1 MIRYTSAAITI
12 FILSAGLFLFSWDGS
27 IFPHKPHIAGGIDC
41 EQCHVKIR
49 ESVSS
54 RKGAEIPD
62 KKSCNECHDEKEA
75 YAERVKYRYRHDY
88 KFNHK
93 LHVTG
98 QGVDCKDCHIA
109 LFEKEAPMREEIIPK
124 MEYCFQCHDNVAAS
138 QYCML
143 CHENP
148 TRPKDHYKRWDKLH
162 GKKASTDKKECLA
175 CHASRNDCL
184 RCHRGDK
191 AVHRYHN
198 PNYEISHRYESRL
211 SLKHCRSCHS
221 ERQCRDCHRSSGVA
235 YTYPP
240 LRQRHPAGWAN
251 RASSSFHG
259 RKARR
264 NIASCTTCHAKN
276 ECNYCHV
283 WIKRR

>member
-62 KKSCNECHDEKEA
+62 KKSCHECHDEKEA

-98 QGVDCKDCHIA
+98 QGVED
-109 LFEKEAPMREEIIPK
+109 
-124 MEYCFQCHDNVAAS
+124 
-138 QYCML
+138 
-143 CHENP
+143 
-148 TRPKDHYKRWDKLH
+148 
-162 GKKASTDKKECLA
+162 
-175 CHASRNDCL
+175 
-184 RCHRGDK
+184 
-191 AVHRYHN
+191 
-198 PNYEISHRYESRL
+198 
-211 SLKHCRSCHS
+211 
-221 ERQCRDCHRSSGVA
+221 
-235 YTYPP
+235 
-240 LRQRHPAGWAN
+240 
-251 RASSSFHG
+251 
-259 RKARR
+259 RK
-264 NIASCTTCHAKN
+264 S
-276 ECNYCHV
+276 V
-283 WIKRR
+283 V